1 MNSVSKLSQCAPCG
15 VCGTRGAGDEWNT
28 HTLYIVLIV
37 MSMHHVA
44 TCMAWYSCKAAVWFY
59 MAIREGLRLYR
70 AILRRA
76 EQLQYTDKEYFR
88 RMVRREFERSRHNRD
103 DTELQLQV
111 RHV

>member
-1 MNSVSKLSQCAPCG
+1 MPPVECVGLVQQAI
-15 VCGTRGAGDEWNT
+15 EWNL
-28 HTLYIVLIV
+28 TLYIVLIACITWR
-37 MSMHHVA
+37 HVW
-44 TCMAWYSCKAAVWFY
+44 AWYSCKAAVCLTVWFY

-103 DTELQLQV
+103 DTEFQLQV